1 MSIVT
6 LAVPA
11 YFHPRREATDWER
24 LRAAGDRVGIVV
36 VNPDSGPGAGD
47 AAYRPAVRGLPGLV
61 AGYVD
66 TAYARR
72 PLADVLADVEA
83 YRRLHGVDAV
93 FADQVTSSTDH
104 LAHYARL
111 AAAVDGPLILNP
123 GVRPDPAY
131 LELASVVVTF
141 EGPWTAHRALEQPDP
156 PGPASTWHLVHGV
169 PPGEEDRTLRRA
181 SALGATHAHVTGA
194 TMPNPWHALPA
205 WWPGRAPT

>member
-1 MSIVT
+1 MT

-11 YFHPRREATDWER
+11 YFHPEREAADWDR
-24 LRAAGDRVGIVV
+24 LRAAGDRVSLVV

-47 AAYRPAVRGLPGLV
+47 AAYGRAIRGLAGLV

-93 FADQVTSSTDH
+93 FLDQVTSSADH
-104 LAHYARL
+104 LVHYARL
-111 AAAVDGPLILNP
+111 VAAVEGPVVLNP

-131 LELASVVVTF
+131 LGLADVVVTF
-141 EGPWTAHRALEQPDP
+141 EGPWAAHCALEDPDP

-169 PPGEEDRTLRRA
+169 PAGEEDRTTRRA
-181 SALGATHAHVTGA
+181 SALGATHTYVTGA
-194 TMPNPWHALPA
+194 TLPNPWGALPT
-205 WWPGRAPT
+205 WWPGRVAP